1 MCRLQIWA
9 HHIAILM
16 MDNHAT
22 RITESDA
29 TYKIINIFAQQAI
42 KLIFNLLLI
51 ALQMMDYHV
60 IMIKEKFVILQVNL
74 ILTGAIL

>member
-42 KLIFNLLLI
+42 KLIFNQLLI
-51 ALQMMDYHV
+51 A
-60 IMIKEKFVILQVNL
+60 
-74 ILTGAIL
+74 